1 MMEGLAYLREMNVAS
16 VLLRLTVAMLFGG
29 FIGLERERKRRPAGF
44 RTYMLVCLGAALT
57 MLLSQYESYMVTHA
71 WHETAMEIGL
81 RTDVSRFGAQVINGI
96 GFLGA
101 GTIIVTDRRQIR
113 GLTTAAG
120 LWVTAAMG
128 IAIGAGLLW
137 PAVICFCL
145 ILITN
150 YYLHYMTQYVENH
163 TRVVDLYVELEKT
176 QIKTLL
182 AFIKEEGYELLSVER
197 RPEVPLVDGDAALR
211 LNIDQGRKFN
221 HRIIVQD
228 VRALEGIHYVEELG

>member
-1 MMEGLAYLREMNVAS
+1 MNEFLNFFEGLTTGAVA
-16 VLLRLTVAMLFGG
+16 VKLILATLLGSFVGMERANKRYAAGIRTFALVSLGSALATITGIYFAQMSGDAAD
-29 FIGLERERKRRPAGF
+29 IGRVPAQI
-44 RTYMLVCLGAALT
+44 LA
-57 MLLSQYESYMVTHA
+57 
-71 WHETAMEIGL
+71 
-81 RTDVSRFGAQVINGI
+81 GI

-182 AFIKEEGYELLSVER
+182 A
-197 RPEVPLVDGDAALR
+197 LVTR
-211 LNIDQGRKFN
+211 
-221 HRIIVQD
+221 
-228 VRALEGIHYVEELG
+228 